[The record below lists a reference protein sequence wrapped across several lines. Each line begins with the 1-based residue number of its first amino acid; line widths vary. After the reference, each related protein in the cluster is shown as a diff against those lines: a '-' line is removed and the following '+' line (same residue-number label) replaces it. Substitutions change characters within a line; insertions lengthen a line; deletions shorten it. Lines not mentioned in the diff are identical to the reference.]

1 MSSAAEYDRFP
12 YHSNPFPQSHPQR
25 LAALG
30 RLFGVDAPEVKTA
43 RVLELGCASG
53 GNLLP
58 LAYYMPN
65 ASFVGIDFSGRQLEQ
80 GREIAK
86 RAGLDNVELIHG
98 DIAELDESHTDFDYI
113 ICHGVYSWVPDSVQH
128 AIMRICRDRL
138 TTNGIAYISYNVYP
152 GWHMRSM
159 IRDMMLY
166 HTASLDDPVMKVGQA
181 RALLDFMASNA
192 GDSGAYPTLLN
203 AELEGLRKAGDYYL
217 RHEHLSED
225 NSSVYFH
232 EFAARADSY
241 ALQYLAEADLS
252 SMISSNLSTEVA
264 TTLAKIAPD
273 IIRMEQYMDFLRN
286 RTFRQTLLTHRGVT
300 LNRHLTGESLRTLH
314 LTGQLQPP
322 EQAADGSGLFKN
334 VRGAAA
340 GTRNQIMVDW
350 LEKIRATA
358 PQSVPVAELL
368 DAVGSDNPVV
378 GTGDDLVTASGAELA
393 QLVCTGFLELRG
405 EPVPRPAAVSER
417 PQATSLAR
425 EQLKHTDVIADHTHQ
440 PVRVNFLS
448 KNLIFVL
455 DGTRTVDDLIDHLTQ
470 RTLDGEL
477 NMQRDGNPVTNEDEI
492 RRIMAETVPTQLVDF
507 ANRGLLVA

>member
-12 YHSNPFPQSHPQR
+12 YDSNPFPQSHPQR

-30 RLFGVDAPEVKTA
+30 RLFGVDAPDVRTA

-58 LAYYMPN
+58 LGYYMPS

-80 GREIAK
+80 GREIAA

-98 DIAELDESHTDFDYI
+98 DIAELDASHTDFDYI
-113 ICHGVYSWVPDSVQH
+113 ICHGVYSWIPDSVQH

-138 TTNGIAYISYNVYP
+138 TPNGIAYISYNVYP

-181 RALLDFMASNA
+181 RALLDFMVNHA

-203 AELEGLRKAGDYYL
+203 AELEGLRNAGDYYL

-241 ALQYLAEADLS
+241 SLQYLAEADLS
-252 SMISSNLSTEVA
+252 SMISSNLSAEVA

-286 RTFRQTLLTHRGVT
+286 RTFRQTLLTHRGVR
-300 LNRHLTGESLRTLH
+300 LSRHLTGESRRSLH
-314 LTGQLQPP
+314 LTGQLHPP
-322 EQAADGSGLFKN
+322 EQAADGGVIFKN
-334 VRGAAA
+334 ARGAAA
-340 GTRNQIMVDW
+340 GTRNQVMADW
-350 LEKIRATA
+350 LEKIRLTA

-368 DAVGSDNPVV
+368 DGVGADNPVV
-378 GTGDDLVTASGAELA
+378 GTGNDLVTSSGAELA
-393 QLVCTGFLELRG
+393 KLVCTGFLDLRG
-405 EPVPRPAAVSER
+405 EPVPRPAEVSER
-417 PQATSLAR
+417 PKASPLAR

-448 KNLIFVL
+448 KHLLLAL
-455 DGTRTVDDLIDHLTQ
+455 DGTQTVDNLIDHLTR

-477 NMQRDGNPVTNEDEI
+477 NMQRDGNPVTDEQEI
-492 RRIMAETVPTQLVDF
+492 HQIMADTVPTQLADF
-507 ANRGLLVA
+507 AERGLLIG

>member
-80 GREIAK
+80 GREIAE

-322 EQAADGSGLFKN
+322 EQAADGSGIFKN

-368 DAVGSDNPVV
+368 DAVGADNPVV

-405 EPVPRPAAVSER
+405 EPVPRSAAVSER

-440 PVRVNFLS
+440 PVHVNFLS